1 MSPKVKQSKLLVY
14 IASTVAITLWGM
26 SYIWTDK
33 IIAQDIPIFYF
44 VFVRILLAGIILF
57 LFNTAYGR
65 IKRIQKQDLPKFLL
79 LAFFEPFIY
88 FLCETFGLK
97 LTGSPTLSAMVIA
110 TIPIFS
116 IGAGILFFKE
126 KVNAVNIGGI
136 LLSLVGIVMVAM
148 AKGEPGQHF
157 IWGIILLL
165 TAVISE
171 VGHASIT
178 KSLAGIYSSQ
188 IIVMYQFLIGSV
200 YLLPL
205 FLWKGLD
212 EFDYKVYFSGDVWYP
227 LICLAIL
234 CSSLAFSLWV
244 SSIKSLGVAKSS
256 IFSAL
261 IPVAAAII
269 AWILGHEMLDSRQWA
284 GIAISTVGV
293 VLSQYTTRRNKPE
306 QTDRVS
312 AQASGQYG
320 HGQDRQI

>member
-1 MSPKVKQSKLLVY
+1 MSPKVQPSKILIY
-14 IASTVAITLWGM
+14 IASIFAITLWGM

-33 IIAQDIPIFYF
+33 LIALNIPIFYF
-44 VFVRILLAGIILF
+44 VFVRILLAGLVLF

-65 IKRIQKQDLPKFLL
+65 IKRIQRQDLPKFLL

-88 FLCETFGLK
+88 FICETFGLK

-116 IGAGILFFKE
+116 IGAGIIFFKE
-126 KVNAVNIGGI
+126 KVNFINIIGI
-136 LLSLVGIVMVAM
+136 LFSLVGIVMVAM
-148 AKGEPGQHF
+148 AKGTLGEHF
-157 IWGIILLL
+157 IWGIVLLL
-165 TAVISE
+165 IAVISE

-178 KSLAGIYSSQ
+178 KSLAGNYSSQ
-188 IIVMYQFLIGSV
+188 IIVMYQFLIGAI

-205 FLWKGLD
+205 FIWKGID
-212 EFDYKVYFSGDVWYP
+212 GFNMEVYFSAEVWYP

-244 SSIKSLGVAKSS
+244 STIKNLGVAKSS

-269 AWILGHEMLDSRQWA
+269 AWVLGHEYLNSRQWI
-284 GIAISTVGV
+284 GIVISTAGV
-293 VLSQYTTRRNKPE
+293 ILSQYTKKT
-306 QTDRVS
+306 
-312 AQASGQYG
+312 
-320 HGQDRQI
+320 I